1 MKIDTS
7 ERIALQTH
15 GLVPVGMPVGLNG
28 DVAAL
33 RREFF
38 AAKLHLRLVGADGE
52 PVKPL
57 SIPVGTMR
65 EMLAAHNATAD
76 ASVSALA
83 AGVQASIA
91 TPVEPEAV
99 APVAIVEAPVEPEPA
114 SSCASSEATEDKP
127 TVDELPPLADDVY
140 AAPKPAAP
148 ARPSLSDVRKRLAD
162 KARASQS
169 TIVSR
174 PSAPVSRPAP
184 APMPERVPGVG
195 EFYCSA
201 CPKKHVIAAKDAWVH
216 SPAWLEIRFEGRPP
230 SFLELSELA
239 VCTQTTKVDRRLNWY
254 PMLDVSGQIQ
264 RWVAEQ
270 AERDAAKA
278 LADTKRN
285 LGGTAGRILAP
296 KASKPEAARCVAS
309 TGPSKPRSG
318 PRTEGFG
325 PLADWKPPTV
335 K

>member
-1 MKIDTS
+1 MKIKTS

-15 GLVPVGMPVGLNG
+15 GLVPVGMPVGLSV
-28 DVAAL
+28 DVAVL

-57 SIPVGTMR
+57 SISVETMR
-65 EMLAAHNATAD
+65 DMLATHNATAD

-83 AGVQASIA
+83 AGVQASID
-91 TPVEPEAV
+91 TPVEPEAPAV
-99 APVAIVEAPVEPEPA
+99 VAPVEPEPA
-114 SSCASSEATEDKP
+114 PVAAAPAVETPAP
-127 TVDELPPLADDVY
+127 AVDELPPLADDAY
-140 AAPKPAAP
+140 AAAKPAAP
-148 ARPSLSDVRKRLAD
+148 ARSSLSDVRARLAAR
-162 KARASQS
+162 ARASQC
-169 TIVSR
+169 TIVSL
-174 PSAPVSRPAP
+174 PVAPVSRPAP

-195 EFYCSA
+195 EFYCGA

-216 SPAWLEIRFEGRPP
+216 SAAWIETHFDGRPP
-230 SFLELSELA
+230 TFEELSTVA
-239 VCTQTTKVDRRLNWY
+239 VCGMGRRSNRSLNWY
-254 PMLDVSGQIQ
+254 PMLEIHEGIQ
-264 RWVAEQ
+264 RWVAER
-270 AERDAAKA
+270 AKRDATKAETSAK
-278 LADTKRN
+278 KN
-285 LGGTAGRILAP
+285 LGGSVGRILAP

-309 TGPSKPRSG
+309 TGPSKPRSA